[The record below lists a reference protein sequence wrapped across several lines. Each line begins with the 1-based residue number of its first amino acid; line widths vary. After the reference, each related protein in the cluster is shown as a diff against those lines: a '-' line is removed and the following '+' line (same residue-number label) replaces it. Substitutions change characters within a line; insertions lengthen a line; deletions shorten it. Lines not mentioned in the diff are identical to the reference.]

1 MPLLTYARYQQLG
14 GELAEAAF
22 SPLEMRAS
30 KVVDALTHG
39 RARRESP
46 PREAV
51 ERAVFALVAAMHAE
65 EGDEGREVTSLVND
79 GVSVTY
85 AARGG
90 SPSGR
95 WARIAREY
103 LVGEATADGTSLLY
117 TGVEA

>member
-1 MPLLTYARYQQLG
+1 MPLLTNARYQQLG

-39 RARRESP
+39 RARRDSP

-51 ERAVFALVAAMHAE
+51 ERAVFALVSAMNAE
-65 EGDEGREVTSLVND
+65 EVEGREVTSLVND

-85 AARGG
+85 AAREG

-95 WARIAREY
+95 WARLAREY
-103 LVGEATADGTSLLY
+103 LVGETTADGTSLLY
-117 TGVEA
+117 AGVEA

>member
-14 GELAEAAF
+14 GELAEAVF

-51 ERAVFALVAAMHAE
+51 ERAVFALVSAMNAE
-65 EGDEGREVTSLVND
+65 EVEGREVTSLVND

-85 AARGG
+85 AAREG

-95 WARIAREY
+95 WARLAREY
-103 LVGEATADGTSLLY
+103 LVGETTADGTSLLY
-117 TGVEA
+117 AGVEA

>member
-51 ERAVFALVAAMHAE
+51 ERAVFALVSAMTRRRSK
-65 EGDEGREVTSLVND
+65 D
-79 GVSVTY
+79 
-85 AARGG
+85 AR
-90 SPSGR
+90 
-95 WARIAREY
+95 
-103 LVGEATADGTSLLY
+103 
-117 TGVEA
+117 

>member
-39 RARRESP
+39 RARRDSP

-51 ERAVFALVAAMHAE
+51 ERAVIALVAAMHAE

-85 AARGG
+85 AARGS

-117 TGVEA
+117 AGVEA

>member
-14 GELAEAAF
+14 GELTEAAF

-30 KVVDALTHG
+30 KAVDALTHG
-39 RARRESP
+39 RARRDSP
-46 PREAV
+46 PCEAV

-65 EGDEGREVTSLVND
+65 EGDEGREVTALVND

-85 AARGG
+85 AARDG
-90 SPSGR
+90 SPAGR

-103 LVGEATADGTSLLY
+103 LLGEETEKGLSLLY
-117 TGVEA
+117 AGVEG

>member
-14 GELAEAAF
+14 GELTEAAF
-22 SPLEMRAS
+22 LPLEMRAS

-65 EGDEGREVTSLVND
+65 EVEGREVTSLVND

-90 SPSGR
+90 SPAGR
-95 WARIAREY
+95 FARLAREY
-103 LVGEATADGTSLLY
+103 LSGETTADGVPLLY
-117 TGVEA
+117 AGVEA

>member
-1 MPLLTYARYQQLG
+1 MPLWTYARYQQLG
-14 GELAEAAF
+14 GELAEADLA
-22 SPLEMRAS
+22 PLEMRAS

-65 EGDEGREVTSLVND
+65 EGEEGREVASLVND

-85 AARGG
+85 AAREG
-90 SPSGR
+90 SPAGR
-95 WARIAREY
+95 FARLAREY
-103 LVGEATADGTSLLY
+103 LSGETTADGVPLLY
-117 TGVEA
+117 AGVEA

>member
-14 GELAEAAF
+14 GELAEAVF

-39 RARRESP
+39 RARRDSP

-51 ERAVFALVAAMHAE
+51 ERAVFALVAAMHAQ

-85 AARGG
+85 AAREG
-90 SPSGR
+90 SPAGR
-95 WARIAREY
+95 WAQIAREY
-103 LVGEATADGTSLLY
+103 LLGETTADGVPLLY
-117 TGVEA
+117 AGVEG

>member
-22 SPLEMRAS
+22 LPLEMRAS

-39 RARRESP
+39 RARRDSP

-51 ERAVFALVAAMHAE
+51 ERAVFALVSAMNAE
-65 EGDEGREVTSLVND
+65 EDEGREVTSLVND

-85 AARGG
+85 ATREG
-90 SPSGR
+90 SPAGR
-95 WARIAREY
+95 WARLAREY
-103 LVGEATADGTSLLY
+103 LVGETTADGTSLLY
-117 TGVEA
+117 AGVEA